1 MSVAGAVTNAGSDGK
16 TLLHCAAMS
25 GQTNVIA
32 ELLAAGAN
40 PYARCSS
47 GETPLDLAG
56 RLLDQNTNLPVV
68 PPPPPASFGAPF
80 LEKRGGGVSPTF
92 INTPKQPQGGNA
104 RGIFVGSPVHSPGWP
119 SPRGGV
125 GGFTPR
131 WSPGEP
137 MKCSSAAG
145 GAFATMPPTPPQISS
160 RTVGGCAGLRPQ
172 SSATV
177 EVAGVAW
184 LGSET
189 TASTDPPDAAA
200 VAVAGGDT
208 AFGAN
213 LAFFG
218 QECRL
223 NPATE
228 GRLWAERVRAGDSSP
243 L

>member
-1 MSVAGAVTNAGSDGK
+1 MAQQLTMGQSTPGTFSRRINLRRPLRLLLSCLSVSCV
-16 TLLHCAAMS
+16 
-25 GQTNVIA
+25 
-32 ELLAAGAN
+32 
-40 PYARCSS
+40 CSS
-47 GETPLDLAG
+47 

-68 PPPPPASFGAPF
+68 PPASPASFGAPF

-92 INTPKQPQGGNA
+92 VNTPKQPQGGNA

-200 VAVAGGDT
+200 VAGDK
-208 AFGAN
+208 N
-213 LAFFG
+213 SS
-218 QECRL
+218 QELVRVVLNGPDWCRIL
-223 NPATE
+223 NPPI
-228 GRLWAERVRAGDSSP
+228 SP
-243 L
+243 LRSQFV